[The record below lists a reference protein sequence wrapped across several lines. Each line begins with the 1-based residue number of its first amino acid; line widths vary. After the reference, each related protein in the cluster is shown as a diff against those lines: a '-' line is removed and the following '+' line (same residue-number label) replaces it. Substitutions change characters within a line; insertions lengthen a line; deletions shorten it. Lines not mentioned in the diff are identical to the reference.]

1 MGLDVDIYRIRKCLI
16 KNEKTI
22 YNDIIETNEYS
33 ETIYMRKP
41 FLIWYDYLEI
51 SGYRYCGIIPKE
63 AVPKVKKKLLYI
75 IKNFKKLI
83 ELEQNDFKT
92 KEEYEDTYLWNLRKY
107 IDFYG
112 IISNMSN
119 DEILYIESSQ

>member
-22 YNDIIETNEYS
+22 YNDIIETDKYS

-51 SGYRYCGIIPKE
+51 SGYQYRGIIPKE
-63 AVPKVKKKLLYI
+63 VLPKVKKKLLYI

-112 IISNMSN
+112 IISNISN